1 LRARKERLPNEQAEH
16 QAVLDALQAGDGPA
30 LDVALRRHLAR
41 SLDDAAG
48 DLRKVEPNQE
58 RNGQKREDND
68 EKLARM
74 ILVAGV
80 VLLAPTYDAAG
91 QGAPPTIIR
100 MWTFLNLA
108 GTSPREVA
116 LADIIA
122 SFERA
127 NPEIK
132 VSVEPQIGAQAS
144 RNSWRQYTQAP
155 HLTSLGRSP
164 TCWVKPRDQASWP
177 ISGHCSSTA
186 GPTHSAPATRMRIG
200 TPVERVQ
207 SSIARYYR
215 ATTSASYTGATSYR
229 RLHQSDDSEYLA
241 CASPQ

>member
-91 QGAPPTIIR
+91 QGAPPTTIR
-100 MWTFLNLA
+100 MWTFLNPA

-132 VSVEPQIGAQAS
+132 VSVEPQVWDQMSPKFLAAAHAGNAPDVTWVVTDLLGQAKRSGELADLRPLFINRWSDAQRAGHKDAYWDACGEGAKQYCPVLS
-144 RNSWRQYTQAP
+144 RNY
-155 HLTSLGRSP
+155 
-164 TCWVKPRDQASWP
+164 
-177 ISGHCSSTA
+177 
-186 GPTHSAPATRMRIG
+186 IG
-200 TPVERVQ
+200 
-207 SSIARYYR
+207 IL
-215 ATTSASYTGATSYR
+215 YR
-229 RLHQSDDSEYLA
+229 RDLLQQV
-241 CASPQ
+241 ASIRRL